1 MNSDIV
7 AELTK
12 MIAEGLDLRMED
24 TVIDP
29 TAPLLEGG
37 LMLDSM
43 VLFEF
48 IALIEKRYDV
58 SFPADELNS
67 QTFAS
72 LNVLAQNIAD
82 MQAAKENR

>member
-48 IALIEKRYDV
+48 IALIEKHYDV

-82 MQAAKENR
+82 MQAAKEN

>member
-72 LNVLAQNIAD
+72 LNVLAQTIAD